1 MLDTQNIVLVIQ
13 TKKSFLR
20 NQVELLDT
28 NIVKVKMKSMIFIT
42 HSRIAG
48 YSWKVN
54 SKLYIRLRGLFR
66 RHQEK
71 VKWKYENKAKKYEG

>member
-48 YSWKVN
+48 YS
-54 SKLYIRLRGLFR
+54 
-66 RHQEK
+66 
-71 VKWKYENKAKKYEG
+71 